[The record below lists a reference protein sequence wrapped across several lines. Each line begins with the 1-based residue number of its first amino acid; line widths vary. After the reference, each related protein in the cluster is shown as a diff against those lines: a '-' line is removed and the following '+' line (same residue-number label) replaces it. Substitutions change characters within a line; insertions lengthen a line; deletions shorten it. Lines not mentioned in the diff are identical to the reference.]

1 MEHSFSVTDRRFPFE
16 PNAAFGREY
25 VDVGGN
31 IIMTEDGCE
40 VSNVMPKAMR
50 LVREAEVERGSC
62 VLSGS
67 LSSLVQQWQL
77 FPQTNERY
85 LLYVFTIWHLSP
97 PGLGYGSGQHQRSR

>member
-1 MEHSFSVTDRRFPFE
+1 MEHSFSVTDRRFPCE

-31 IIMTEDGCE
+31 IIMPT
-40 VSNVMPKAMR
+40 AMR
-50 LVREAEVERGSC
+50 LVREVEVERGSC
-62 VLSGS
+62 VLSGY

-77 FPQTNERY
+77 FPQMNERY

-97 PGLGYGSGQHQRSR
+97 PGLGHGSGQHERSR